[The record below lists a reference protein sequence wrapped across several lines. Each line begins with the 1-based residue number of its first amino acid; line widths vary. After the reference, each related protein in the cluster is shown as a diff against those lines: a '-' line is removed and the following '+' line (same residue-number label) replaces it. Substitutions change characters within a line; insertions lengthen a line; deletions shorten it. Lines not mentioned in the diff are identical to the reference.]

1 MIPFS
6 FGGEKMEFGADTW
19 WLVGLAVTI
28 AIGII
33 GYFLKRTMSKQDQH
47 EADINHIKL
56 TYVTKEEFKVKVH
69 LKGLGENPYI
79 QEKFKNHALDCM
91 KELQEASI

>member
-28 AIGII
+28 AIGIML
-33 GYFLKRTMSKQDQH
+33 FPEKND
-47 EADINHIKL
+47 
-56 TYVTKEEFKVKVH
+56 VKARPAR
-69 LKGLGENPYI
+69 G
-79 QEKFKNHALDCM
+79 
-91 KELQEASI
+91 